1 MHDTSAAA
9 DRTEAPPR
17 APKFKPLDA
26 AGLYARGLAMGA
38 ADIVPGVSG
47 GTIALVT
54 GIYERFVA
62 ALGSLSPAFL
72 APLVRGKIKDAN
84 AEFWRMHWAVLVPL
98 FAGILSAVV
107 LMSRLI
113 TGLMADRP
121 GATYAFFFGLILA
134 SAWAPFVRMKTR
146 TWKHAL
152 AAVAAAAAAWGI
164 VGLQPDGLRVGVRAG
179 DEDAGVFVYPGKIR
193 SENDLGHITAA
204 AGDARVVLYDPKG
217 ILADQE
223 LSERVTRLAD
233 EDALEAWLDGA
244 EGVGVLEPA
253 PAPLWWIFVCGGVS
267 ISAMILPGLSGSFLM
282 LLLGQYHN
290 VTSAI
295 SRMPEHLKALLGS
308 EPDAL
313 ARLAGRTLTD
323 DAVFLGV
330 FACGVGLGLATFSR
344 VVKWLFAHFHDVTMA
359 ALTGL
364 MIGALRLPGT
374 QVIAHSEQ
382 ESWGL
387 LIGVGVIGA
396 ALVAALT
403 LYDLRASSRAS

>member
-1 MHDTSAAA
+1 MHDRSDAALA
-9 DRTEAPPR
+9 DRET
-17 APKFKPLDA
+17 PKFKPTDA

-54 GIYERFVA
+54 GIYERFVG

-72 APLVRGKIKDAN
+72 APLAKGKLRDASR
-84 AEFWRMHWAVLVPL
+84 EFWSMHWAVLVPL

-113 TGLMADRP
+113 TGLMEDRP

-134 SAWAPFVRMKTR
+134 SAWAPFARMKTR
-146 TWKHAL
+146 NWKH
-152 AAVAAAAAAWGI
+152 AVAAAAAAVAAWGI

-179 DEDAGVFVYPGKIR
+179 DESAGVYVYPGKIR
-193 SENDLGHITAA
+193 SESDLAHITAA
-204 AGDARVVLYDPKG
+204 AGGARVVVFDPKG
-217 ILADQE
+217 VLADQE
-223 LSERVTRLAD
+223 LNEGVTRLAD
-233 EDALEAWLDGA
+233 EDALEAWLASAG
-244 EGVGVLEPA
+244 GVGVLEPA

-295 SRMPEHLKALLGS
+295 SRMPEHVKSLLGS

-313 ARLAGRTLTD
+313 SRLAGRTLTD

-330 FACGVGLGLATFSR
+330 FACGVGLGLMTFSR

-364 MIGALRLPGT
+364 MIGALRLPGSK
-374 QVIAHSEQ
+374 VLEHSDQ

-387 LIGVGVIGA
+387 VIGVGAIGA
-396 ALVAALT
+396 VLVAALT
-403 LYDLRASSRAS
+403 LYDLRSSKAE